1 MDASQSAALE
11 ALLAATADG
20 DRAAFAALYRHA
32 SPQLLTLAV
41 RILRRRE
48 MAEEVLQEAFIS
60 IWRHADDFRPEKGS
74 PMAWMATI
82 VRNRAL
88 DRRRRARP
96 EVALDEDASASQWAD
111 PAPDPLAQALI
122 SDEARRLGHCLDELE
137 DGPRRAITLAYYD
150 GYTHEELV
158 ARLDAP
164 LGTIKSWIRR
174 GLLRLKGCLGS

>member
-1 MDASQSAALE
+1 MDAAPPAPLE

-20 DRAAFAALYRHA
+20 DRTAFATLYRRV
-32 SPQLLTLAV
+32 SPQLFALAL

-48 MAEEVLQEAFIS
+48 VAEETLQEAFIS
-60 IWRHADDFRPEKGS
+60 IWRHADDFRPELGS
-74 PMAWMATI
+74 AMAWMATI

-88 DRRRRARP
+88 DGRRRARS
-96 EVALDEDASASQWAD
+96 EIALDEDASASDWAD
-111 PAPDPLAQALI
+111 PAPDPLAQALM
-122 SDEARRLGHCLDELE
+122 SNEARRLGRCLDELE
-137 DGPRRAITLAYYD
+137 EAPRRAILLAYYD

-158 ARLDAP
+158 ARLAAP